1 MNEMIK
7 NLLLQNEGNVLS
19 EYLIEEILQAD
30 ERASEKSTNTNG
42 SQKADK
48 A

>member
-42 SQKADK
+42 GQKADK